1 MEQFAHFDGSKWLL
15 SLHNCDSYWY
25 FKHVC
30 SYYLCHK
37 TSINIH
43 ARQFKNHQNLACIWV
58 FDQTLFDGWYAPNR
72 TFLYSRWISKLY
84 RNVSLYPAMLHMATG
99 FDNRLYLY
107 WLCGHHFLPTL
118 NVCRYFCGNTFTQ
131 PFTVHLSISVAML
144 AVCICKY
151 MFVNRAPQR
160 HRSQIL
166 PFFWR
171 EYQILPIFWGRCPNF
186 DKYQLSKNL
195 I

>member
-1 MEQFAHFDGSKWLL
+1 MYAPIIFAIKHPSIYMPGNLKIIKTLLAYGSLTKL
-15 SLHNCDSYWY
+15 
-25 FKHVC
+25 F
-30 SYYLCHK
+30 
-37 TSINIH
+37 
-43 ARQFKNHQNLACIWV
+43 
-58 FDQTLFDGWYAPNR
+58 FDGWYAPNR

-84 RNVSLYPAMLHMATG
+84 RNVSLYPTMLHMATG

-131 PFTVHLSISVAML
+131 PFTVHPSISVAML